1 MVQIANVPVLL
12 RYMYVYMH
20 KCTHILAKSWTLL
33 SDKKKHIY
41 IPVFTKLLFLFFYFS
56 FIFISWRLITS
67 LLRFFITRTYTD
79 ENPLCIILSLYS
91 IYRLSEL

>member
-41 IPVFTKLLFLFFYFS
+41 IPVFTKLLFYF
-56 FIFISWRLITS
+56 FIFHLF
-67 LLRFFITRTYTD
+67 LLVGG
-79 ENPLCIILSLYS
+79 
-91 IYRLSEL
+91 

>member
-12 RYMYVYMH
+12 RYMYVYTH

-33 SDKKKHIY
+33 SNQKTYIY
-41 IPVFTKLLFLFFYFS
+41 QYSLSFFFKFFYFS

-67 LLRFFITRTYTD
+67 LLSFFITRTYTD

-91 IYRLSEL
+91 IYHLSEP